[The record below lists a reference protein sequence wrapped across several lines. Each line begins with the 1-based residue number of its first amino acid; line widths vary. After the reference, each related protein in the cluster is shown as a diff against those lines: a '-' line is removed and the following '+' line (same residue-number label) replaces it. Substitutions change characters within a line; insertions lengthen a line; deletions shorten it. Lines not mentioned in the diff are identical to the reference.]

1 MIIILIT
8 CCLSVSFTN
17 IIKKWKK
24 ALDDEFIEIREENE
38 GWNDHTYLYGVSYG
52 FFYYVTQLDTY
63 KEDYLDRV
71 STSVNNSN
79 LPPRF
84 WAWQINWGGD
94 GWRTTTNIARS
105 IGYIFTVYNDSGYE
119 GQLAYCELAGSSYSL
134 LFWITSFSS

>member
-63 KEDYLDRV
+63 
-71 STSVNNSN
+71 

-119 GQLAYCELAGSSYSL
+119 GQLAYCELAGSS
-134 LFWITSFSS
+134 